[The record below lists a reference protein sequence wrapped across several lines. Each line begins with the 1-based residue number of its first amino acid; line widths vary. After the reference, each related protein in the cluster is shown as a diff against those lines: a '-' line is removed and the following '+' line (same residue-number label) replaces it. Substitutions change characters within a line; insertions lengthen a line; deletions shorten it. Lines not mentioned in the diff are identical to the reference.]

1 MEKVESVIIMAQNSG
16 LLTESDFLYVI
27 ITDNFLLYI
36 QTPVYFSSSLSL
48 LLLCYDDIII

>member
-1 MEKVESVIIMAQNSG
+1 MAQNSG